1 MTIVYLNGEY
11 MPIEQAK
18 ISPMDRGFL
27 FGDGIYEVIT
37 SYDGQMVGFTP
48 HIERM
53 FKGLEAL
60 EIKHQFSRDQ
70 LWQICTNL
78 YEQNGGGS
86 LGIYLHVSRG
96 ADTKRAHGY
105 PDDLIPTLFAYAFSI
120 TKPLADAETAKQ
132 YRAMTQQDLRWQRC
146 NIKST
151 ALLGNVMHY
160 QQGQNAGCDETI
172 LFNHNDEIT
181 EASSCNVFVVKNGV
195 VSTPLLDGQKLPGV
209 TRLMLITI
217 LREHSDITVEERV
230 VTKKELE
237 QADEVWLSSSSKQV
251 GPVVE
256 VDGRPIADGKIGPL
270 WSIAQSLF
278 AQHQFDFND

>member
-53 FKGLEAL
+53 FSGLEAL
-60 EIKHQFSRDQ
+60 EIKHQFTRDQ

-78 YEQNGGGS
+78 YEQNGGGN

-105 PDDLIPTLFAYAFSI
+105 PGDVTPTLFAYAFAVA
-120 TKPLADAETAKQ
+120 KPLAKVETAKQ
-132 YRAMTQQDLRWQRC
+132 YRVMTQQDLRWQRC

-160 QQGQNAGCDETI
+160 QQGQSAGCDETI

-181 EASSCNVFVVKNGV
+181 EASSCNVFVIKNGV
-195 VSTPLLDGQKLPGV
+195 VSTPLLDNQKLPGV
-209 TRLMLITI
+209 TRWMLISI
-217 LREHSDITVEERV
+217 LREHSDIKVEERV
-230 VTKKELE
+230 ITKQELE

-251 GPVVE
+251 GSVVE
-256 VDGRPIADGKIGPL
+256 VDGRPVGDGNIGPL
-270 WSIAQSLF
+270 WPIVQSLF
-278 AQHQFDFND
+278 IQHQFDFND